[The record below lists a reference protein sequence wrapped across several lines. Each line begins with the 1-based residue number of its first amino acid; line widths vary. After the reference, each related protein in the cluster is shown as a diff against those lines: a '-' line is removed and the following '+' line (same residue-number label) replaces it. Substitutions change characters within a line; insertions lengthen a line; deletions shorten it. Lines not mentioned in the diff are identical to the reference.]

1 MPEQPEDMP
10 DDLPHD
16 MEEYVSYADEID
28 GAATSKKK
36 SGDSD
41 GDGDGDNSGDQGG
54 DTDRSRIGMT
64 VEEIEAE
71 EAAKDSWLEKLKL
84 IFIAP
89 FSEIIPGTV
98 SYTAESDLSKKAFF
112 LRVGLYNR
120 QIEPTD
126 IADPDLVAKLEERH
140 QERRQ
145 RFGLGSSVP
154 PEYLQNN
161 LKPQLDMKPGAPG
174 MAAPGLG
181 ATATAEGGE
190 TGSGG
195 GGEGTQ
201 IKATATNQS
210 EAAKEKT
217 IFRKSTAEERALMAT
232 GATLDEAK
240 AELDEYTTS
249 EEFQQERQ
257 QDAAFGAVVPNT
269 ENMALHQAF
278 NVNAQ
283 QTKASMEAIRLNTNL
298 KLTERDGGVES
309 APSFPIPETR

>member
-1 MPEQPEDMP
+1 MPEQPDDMP

-16 MEEYVSYADEID
+16 MEEYVSYADEVD
-28 GAATSKKK
+28 GRSDRKKKK
-36 SGDSD
+36 SGD
-41 GDGDGDNSGDQGG
+41 GDSDGDNSGDQGG

-71 EAAKDSWLEKLKL
+71 DAAKDSWLEKLKL

-126 IADPDLVAKLEERH
+126 IADPDLVHKLEERH

-201 IKATATNQS
+201 VKAAATNPT

-217 IFRKSTAEERALMAT
+217 IFRKSSIEERALMAQ
-232 GATLDEAK
+232 GATLDEAR
-240 AELDEYTTS
+240 AEVDEYTTS

-257 QDAAFGAVVPNT
+257 QEAAFGAVVPHT

-283 QTKASMEAIRLNTNL
+283 QTKATMEGVRLSHTL
-298 KLTERDGGVES
+298 KLTDREGGVES
-309 APSFPIPETR
+309 VPSFPIPESR

>member
-1 MPEQPEDMP
+1 MSRMPDDMP

-16 MEEYVSYADEID
+16 MEEYVSYADEIEGKVSKEQSD
-28 GAATSKKK
+28 GE
-36 SGDSD
+36 
-41 GDGDGDNSGDQGG
+41 GDGDTDNSGNAGG
-54 DTDRSRIGMT
+54 DTDTSRIGMT

-98 SYTAESDLSKKAFF
+98 SFTAESDLSKKAFF

-126 IADPDLVAKLEERH
+126 IADPDLIDKLEARH

-154 PEYLQNN
+154 LEYTAP
-161 LKPQLDMKPGAPG
+161 KPKGPAAPG

-181 ATATAEGGE
+181 ATQTAEGGE

-201 IKATATNQS
+201 VKASATNQS
-210 EAAKEKT
+210 EAAKEKS

-257 QDAAFGAVVPNT
+257 QEAAFGAVVPNT

-283 QTKASMEAIRLNTNL
+283 QTKASMESIRLNTNL

-309 APSFPIPETR
+309 APSFPIPESR